1 MKEIF
6 RKFVEFPLRVTNSIV
21 CKLIEKK
28 LQIKYCVYTLAFN
41 KIIKFI
47 N

>member
-6 RKFVEFPLRVTNSIV
+6 RKFLEFPLTVTDSIF
-21 CKLIEKK
+21 CKLIEKNN
-28 LQIKYCVYTLAFN
+28 YVYTLAFN
-41 KIIKFI
+41 KVIKFI

>member
-6 RKFVEFPLRVTNSIV
+6 RKFLEFPLTVTNSIV

-28 LQIKYCVYTLAFN
+28 IAN
-41 KIIKFI
+41 
-47 N
+47 

>member
-28 LQIKYCVYTLAFN
+28 DCKLNIAC
-41 KIIKFI
+41 IP
-47 N
+47 